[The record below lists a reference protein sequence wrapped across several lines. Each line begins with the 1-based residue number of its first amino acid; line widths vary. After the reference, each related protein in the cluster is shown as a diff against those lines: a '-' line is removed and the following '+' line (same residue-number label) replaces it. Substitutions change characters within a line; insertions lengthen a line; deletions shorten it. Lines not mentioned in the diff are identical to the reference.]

1 MAAVVADDLVDLD
14 DDVLGDAG
22 LYGSAIDHLGEVDA
36 LLVWPNNQT
45 RHGQLPH
52 QESANCHIKN
62 RPTATSRIGQLPHLL
77 LKKWLNLKFNLYLC
91 TKIVKNMEYKKRIAD
106 QILADKLEA
115 SGAVLIEGPKFC
127 GKTTLAKQQ
136 AGSVLSMAD
145 PDKLSQ
151 NLALAKT
158 NITKLLVGDT
168 PRLIDEWQ
176 IAPQFWD
183 AVRNEVDRRE
193 DDGQFILTG
202 SAVPPKP
209 KKDKEGNVI
218 QEEQIHHTGT
228 GRISR
233 LKLRTMTLWESED
246 STGMV
251 SLGELFKN
259 PESVD
264 GESHIDLDRLAYLTC
279 RGGWPKAVLKKSDK
293 AALAQAFDYFD
304 SVVNSDIKRVDDVDR
319 DEELAKRIM
328 RSYARNQASQATAG
342 TILADIKNNGD
353 EQMSENTVYSYIKAL
368 REIFVIEDSIA
379 WNPNLRSKTAIRT
392 SDTRYFIDPSIA
404 TAALGLGPNDL
415 INDLNTFGLIFE
427 TLAVRDLRVYAESLD
442 GKVYHYR
449 DKNNLECDAVVH
461 LRNGSYGLIE
471 VKLGGYELIKEGAE
485 SLKALS
491 DKIDTTKMKKPSF
504 LMVLTGVGDY
514 AYKRPE
520 DGVLV
525 VPIGC
530 LKE

>member
-1 MAAVVADDLVDLD
+1 M
-14 DDVLGDAG
+14 G
-22 LYGSAIDHLGEVDA
+22 
-36 LLVWPNNQT
+36 N
-45 RHGQLPH
+45 
-52 QESANCHIKN
+52 K
-62 RPTATSRIGQLPHLL
+62 
-77 LKKWLNLKFNLYLC
+77 
-91 TKIVKNMEYKKRIAD
+91 YKKRIAD
-106 QILADKLEA
+106 QMLADQLEA
-115 SGAVLIEGPKFC
+115 SGAVLVEGPKFC

-145 PDKLSQ
+145 PDTLNQ

-158 NITKLLVGDT
+158 NISRLLAGDT

-183 AVRNEVDRRE
+183 AVRNEVDNRQE
-193 DDGQFILTG
+193 DGQFILTG
-202 SAVPPKP
+202 SAVPSKP
-209 KKDKEGNVI
+209 KKDGNGYPI
-218 QEEQIHHTGT
+218 EEEQIHHTGT
-228 GRISR
+228 GRIAR

-251 SLGELFKN
+251 SLGNLFENSEKI
-259 PESVD
+259 D

-279 RGGWPKAVLKKSDK
+279 RGGWPKAVLKSSEK
-293 AALAQAFDYFD
+293 AALAQAFNYYD
-304 SVVNSDIKRVDDVDR
+304 SVVSNDIKRVDDVER

-342 TILADIKNNGD
+342 TILADVKNNGD
-353 EQMSENTVYSYIKAL
+353 EQMSENTVYNYVKAL
-368 REIFVIEDSIA
+368 KEIFVIEDSIA

-404 TAALGLGPNDL
+404 TAALGLGPKDLVNDM
-415 INDLNTFGLIFE
+415 NTFGLIFE
-427 TLAVRDLRVYAESLD
+427 TLAVRDLRVYAESLG

-471 VKLGGYELIKEGAE
+471 IKIGGSDLIEDGAD
-485 SLKALS
+485 SLKTLS

-504 LMVLTGVGDY
+504 LMVLTGIGNY

-530 LKE
+530 LKP

>member
-1 MAAVVADDLVDLD
+1 M
-14 DDVLGDAG
+14 
-22 LYGSAIDHLGEVDA
+22 
-36 LLVWPNNQT
+36 
-45 RHGQLPH
+45 
-52 QESANCHIKN
+52 K
-62 RPTATSRIGQLPHLL
+62 
-77 LKKWLNLKFNLYLC
+77 
-91 TKIVKNMEYKKRIAD
+91 YKKRIAD
-106 QILADKLEA
+106 QILADKLES
-115 SGAVLIEGPKFC
+115 SGAVLIEGPKYC

-136 AGSVLSMAD
+136 AGSILSMAD
-145 PDKLSQ
+145 PDTLAQ
-151 NLALAKT
+151 NLALART
-158 NITKLLVGDT
+158 NISRLLVGKT

-183 AVRNEVDRRE
+183 AIRNEVDNRD
-193 DDGQFILTG
+193 DDGQFMLTG

-209 KKDKEGNVI
+209 KKDENGNLI
-218 QEEQIHHTGT
+218 EEEQIHHTGT

-259 PESVD
+259 SDYVD
-264 GESHIDLDRLAYLTC
+264 GESHIDLERLAYLTC
-279 RGGWPKAVLKKSDK
+279 RGGWPKAVLRKSEK

-304 SVVNSDIKRVDDVDR
+304 SVVSTDIKRVDDVER
-319 DEELAKRIM
+319 DEEMAKRIM

-353 EQMSENTVYSYIKAL
+353 ELLSDSTVYSYIKAL
-368 REIFVIEDSIA
+368 KEIFVIEDSVA

-392 SDTRYFIDPSIA
+392 SDTRYFTDPSIA

-415 INDLNTFGLIFE
+415 INDLNTLGLIFE
-427 TLAVRDLRVYAESLD
+427 TLAVRDLRVYAESLN

-471 VKLGGYELIKEGAE
+471 IKIGGSELVNDGAE
-485 SLKALS
+485 SLKTLS

-504 LMVLTGVGDY
+504 LMVLTGIGEY

-530 LKE
+530 LKD

>member
-1 MAAVVADDLVDLD
+1 MLAEKL
-14 DDVLGDAG
+14 
-22 LYGSAIDHLGEVDA
+22 
-36 LLVWPNNQT
+36 
-45 RHGQLPH
+45 
-52 QESANCHIKN
+52 ESA
-62 RPTATSRIGQLPHLL
+62 
-77 LKKWLNLKFNLYLC
+77 
-91 TKIVKNMEYKKRIAD
+91 
-106 QILADKLEA
+106 
-115 SGAVLIEGPKFC
+115 GAVLIEGPKYC
-127 GKTTLAKQQ
+127 GKTTLAAQQ
-136 AGSVLSMAD
+136 AGSKLSMAD
-145 PDKLSQ
+145 PDTLSQ
-151 NLALAKT
+151 NLALART
-158 NITKLLVGDT
+158 NISRLLTGAT

-183 AVRNEVDRRE
+183 AVRNEVDKRE

-209 KKDKEGNVI
+209 KKDENGNLI
-218 QEEQIHHTGT
+218 EEEQIHHTGT

-246 STGMV
+246 STGTV
-251 SLGELFKN
+251 SLGELFEN
-259 PESVD
+259 AETID

-279 RGGWPKAVLKKSDK
+279 RGGWPKAVLKKNTK
-293 AALAQAFDYFD
+293 AALSQAFDYYD
-304 SVVNSDIKRVDDVDR
+304 SVVSNDIKRVDDVDR
-319 DEELAKRIM
+319 DEELTMRIM

-342 TILADIKNNGD
+342 TILADIKNYGD
-353 EQMSENTVYSYIKAL
+353 EQMSENTIYNYIKAL
-368 REIFVIEDSIA
+368 KEIFVIEDSIA

-404 TAALGLGPNDL
+404 TAALGLGPKDL
-415 INDLNTFGLIFE
+415 INDMNTFGLIFE
-427 TLAVRDLRVYAESLD
+427 TLAIRDLRVYAESLD

-471 VKLGGYELIKEGAE
+471 IKIGGADLIKNSAE
-485 SLKALS
+485 SLKKLS

-504 LMVLTGVGDY
+504 LMVLTGIGDY

-525 VPIGC
+525 IPIGC
-530 LKE
+530 LKN

>member
-1 MAAVVADDLVDLD
+1 M
-14 DDVLGDAG
+14 
-22 LYGSAIDHLGEVDA
+22 
-36 LLVWPNNQT
+36 
-45 RHGQLPH
+45 
-52 QESANCHIKN
+52 K
-62 RPTATSRIGQLPHLL
+62 
-77 LKKWLNLKFNLYLC
+77 
-91 TKIVKNMEYKKRIAD
+91 EYKKRIAD
-106 QILADKLEA
+106 QMLADQLEA
-115 SGAVLIEGPKFC
+115 SGAVLIEGPKYC

-145 PDKLSQ
+145 PDTLSQ
-151 NLALAKT
+151 NLALART
-158 NITKLLVGDT
+158 NISRLLVGAT

-183 AVRNEVDRRE
+183 AVRNEVDKRE

-209 KKDKEGNVI
+209 KKDAEGNLI
-218 QEEQIHHTGT
+218 EEEQIHHSGT

-251 SLGELFKN
+251 SLGKLFEN
-259 PESVD
+259 ADSID
-264 GESHIDLDRLAYLTC
+264 GESHIDLERLAYLTC
-279 RGGWPKAVLKKSDK
+279 RGGWPKAVLKKSEK
-293 AALAQAFDYFD
+293 AALAQAFNYFD
-304 SVVNSDIKRVDDVDR
+304 AVVSNDIKRVDDVER

-328 RSYARNQASQATAG
+328 RSYARNQASQASAG
-342 TILADIKNNGD
+342 TILADIKTNGD
-353 EQMSENTVYSYIKAL
+353 EQMSENTVYSYVKAL
-368 REIFVIEDSIA
+368 KEIFVIEDSVA

-404 TAALGLGPNDL
+404 AAALGMGPKDL
-415 INDLNTFGLIFE
+415 INDMETFGLIFE

-471 VKLGGYELIKEGAE
+471 IKIGGADLINGGAA
-485 SLKALS
+485 SLKSLS

-504 LMVLTGVGDY
+504 LMVLTGIGDY

-525 VPIGC
+525 APIGC
-530 LKE
+530 LKD

>member
-1 MAAVVADDLVDLD
+1 
-14 DDVLGDAG
+14 
-22 LYGSAIDHLGEVDA
+22 
-36 LLVWPNNQT
+36 
-45 RHGQLPH
+45 
-52 QESANCHIKN
+52 
-62 RPTATSRIGQLPHLL
+62 
-77 LKKWLNLKFNLYLC
+77 
-91 TKIVKNMEYKKRIAD
+91 MEYKKRIAD
-106 QILADKLEA
+106 QILAEKLEA
-115 SGAVLIEGPKFC
+115 SGAVLIEGPKYC

-136 AGSVLSMAD
+136 AGSVLSMSD
-145 PDKLSQ
+145 PETIHQ
-151 NLALAKT
+151 NLALARTK
-158 NITKLLVGDT
+158 ITRLLAGDT

-183 AVRNEVDRRE
+183 AVRNEVDKRE

-209 KKDKEGNVI
+209 KKDEGGNI
-218 QEEQIHHTGT
+218 IEEEQIHHTGT

-259 PESVD
+259 SDSVD
-264 GESHIDLDRLAYLTC
+264 GESHIDLEQLAYLTC
-279 RGGWPKAVLKKSDK
+279 RGGWPKAVLRKSEK
-293 AALAQAFDYFD
+293 AALAQAFDYYE
-304 SVVNSDIKRVDDVDR
+304 SVVSSDIKRVDDVDR

-342 TILADIKNNGD
+342 TILADIKNNGEELLSD
-353 EQMSENTVYSYIKAL
+353 TTVYNYIKAL
-368 REIFVIEDSIA
+368 KEIFVIEDSSA

-392 SDTRYFIDPSIA
+392 SDTRYFTDPSIA

-415 INDLNTFGLIFE
+415 INDLRTFGLIFE
-427 TLAVRDLRVYAESLD
+427 TLAVRDLRVYAESLN

-461 LRNGSYGLIE
+461 LRNGSYGLVEI
-471 VKLGGYELIKEGAE
+471 KLGGDSLIKEGAA
-485 SLKALS
+485 SLKTLA

-504 LMVLTGVGDY
+504 LMVLTGIGDY

-530 LKE
+530 LRD